1 VNGLST
7 LLMCLAYLAFMGFGL
22 NFLLTALFPSSRKKD
37 WRHRKLYRIVNFLP
51 GVLDSFLEQFGFV
64 NFGIVK
70 RRPNT
75 GDLFDEK
82 SAVTLYYIFAA
93 TFLLLGIG
101 GLALIVLRSVS

>member
-1 VNGLST
+1 MNNFST
-7 LLMCLAYLAFMGFGL
+7 VLMCLAYLAFVGFGL
-22 NFLLTALFPSSRKKD
+22 NFLLTALFPSSRNND
-37 WRHRKLYRIVNFLP
+37 WRRRKLYSLVNFLP
-51 GVLDSFLEQFGFV
+51 GVFDSFLEQFGFV
-64 NFGIVK
+64 KLGIVK

-101 GLALIVLRSVS
+101 GLALMVLRSVS